1 MRDVRHRLG
10 EAIRDAR
17 LALNPPMT
25 QRDLA
30 RAVGVHQP
38 SVSAWELGKTMPSPS
53 TVLTLAALLNLDI
66 ANLADPPRRPRV
78 VDLGPEGEPDSA
90 PEAMVG

>member
-1 MRDVRHRLG
+1 MRDVRQRLG

-38 SVSAWELGKTMPSPS
+38 SVSAWELGKTMPSPA
-53 TVLTLAALLNLDI
+53 TVLTLAALLNLDL
-66 ANLADPPRRPRV
+66 ADLADPPRRARA
-78 VDLGPEGEPDSA
+78 VDLGPEGDTEETA
-90 PEAMVG
+90 EAMAG